1 MPLKRVVAIGVTVF
15 MAVLMIGSMADAGTG
30 SISGTS
36 ISQCVCFSATG
47 KVVSCSGTFAVK
59 RCSID
64 VATLLKGL
72 GNVGSGPNAVAGAYL
87 VELFI
92 ENGTVFCVNKPGN
105 AEPSNGQPFE
115 GTLIQVDTI
124 TNKEI
129 DKNGKALSDLFF
141 TDKFILESLG
151 IQIADLCPNN
161 NWTGLVFVDTLQAI
175 GRLLR
180 DESPTSCN
188 LTPPLHPSDPPLDFN
203 GCTVADS
210 LGVTCSAPAGAT
222 VTVPFEYACT
232 TVCQDS
238 AGNLCPTFD
247 PDSDT

>member
-72 GNVGSGPNAVAGAYL
+72 GNTFQGPNAVAALYD
-87 VELFI
+87 VQLFLQT
-92 ENGTVFCVNKPGN
+92 GDVFCVNKPGN
-105 AEPSNGQPFE
+105 AEPANGQPFE
-115 GTLIQVDTI
+115 GVIVEKVDVI

-141 TDKFILESLG
+141 GDQEMLTAMG
-151 IQIADLCPNN
+151 IPVEDLCPNK
-161 NWTGLVFVDTLQAI
+161 NWTALVFVQSLQAL

-180 DESPTSCN
+180 DENQSPCQLDPVNGPIN
-188 LTPPLHPSDPPLDFN
+188 LN
-203 GCTVADS
+203 GCTVADA
-210 LGVTCSAPAGAT
+210 LGVACTAPAGAT
-222 VTVPFEYACT
+222 VSAPFDYACA

-238 AGNLCPTFD
+238 AGVLCP
-247 PDSDT
+247 DSPGEPPFPLP